1 LRILPEMTQPV
12 LEVQNIAK
20 KYRIQHLAG
29 GYLSLRE
36 RMVQALKFEK
46 TNIEDFW
53 ALKDV
58 SFNVNPGES
67 IGIIGRNGAG
77 KSTLLKILS
86 KITPPTKGR
95 IHIRGRIA
103 SLLEVG
109 TGFHPELT
117 GRENIYFNGSL
128 MGMKRKEIETKFD
141 EIVDFSGVE
150 KFLDTPLKHY
160 SSGMQLRLAFSVAA
174 FLEPEILI
182 VDEVLAVGD
191 AEFQKKCLGKMEH
204 VSKTE
209 GRTILFVSH
218 NLATVV
224 QLCKKAILLRE
235 GNLIEMGEVNNVVH
249 SYIAY
254 NKNADEGNKLRN
266 LDLRKGNGRF
276 RVEAIR
282 LLNEKAE
289 PIVIARTG
297 SELIFEIKFDR
308 TINSEEGA
316 FRIDFAIDTEQEM
329 RVGWFSSDA
338 VAGKLASQF
347 DKIYLSIP
355 RFILGEGTY
364 YFTFYSTWNGNVED
378 YIHQAFSFD
387 VEEGD
392 FFNTGRVIPK
402 FQTFIYTDH
411 KIYSN

>member
-1 LRILPEMTQPV
+1 MNPI
-12 LEVQNIAK
+12 LEVQHIAK
-20 KYRIQHLAG
+20 QYKIRHIAG

-36 RMVQALKFEK
+36 RLSSAFRANKDTM
-46 TNIEDFW
+46 EDFW
-53 ALKDV
+53 ALKDI
-58 SFNVNPGES
+58 SFDVMPGES
-67 IGIIGRNGAG
+67 VGIIGRNGAG

-86 KITPPTKGR
+86 KITPPTKGK
-95 IHIRGRIA
+95 IISRGRVA

-117 GRENIYFNGSL
+117 GRENIFLNGSL
-128 MGMKRKEIETKFD
+128 LGMRKSEIQTRFD
-141 EIVDFSGVE
+141 EIVDFSGTE
-150 KFLDTPLKHY
+150 KFLDTPLKHF

-174 FLEPEILI
+174 FLQPEILI

-204 VSKTE
+204 VSKEE

-235 GNLIEMGEVNNVVH
+235 GRLIEMGEVNSVVH

-254 NKNADEGNKLRN
+254 NKNVGENNNLRN
-266 LDLRKGNGRF
+266 LDLRKGDGRF

-282 LLNEKAE
+282 LLNEKVE
-289 PIVIARTG
+289 PISIARTG
-297 SELIFEIKFDR
+297 NELIFEIKFNR
-308 TINSEEGA
+308 TINSAEGA
-316 FRIDFAIDTEQEM
+316 FRIDFAIDTEYDM

-338 VAGKLASQF
+338 VAGQLADQF

-355 RFILGEGTY
+355 KFILGEGTY

-378 YIHQAFSFD
+378 YIHQAFSFE

-392 FFNTGRVIPK
+392 FFNTGKVIPK

-411 KIYSN
+411 RIYSN

>member
-1 LRILPEMTQPV
+1 MVPILEIQG
-12 LEVQNIAK
+12 IGK
-20 KYRIQHLAG
+20 RYRIRHLPG

-36 RMVQALKFEK
+36 RLSGLLKRNRE
-46 TNIEDFW
+46 TTEEFW
-53 ALKDV
+53 ALRDV
-58 SFNVNPGES
+58 SFDVMPGES

-86 KITPPTKGR
+86 KITLPTKGK
-95 IHIRGRIA
+95 IISRGRIA

-117 GRENIYFNGSL
+117 GRENIFLNGSL
-128 MGMKRKEIETKFD
+128 LGMKKAEIQSRFE
-141 EIVDFSGVE
+141 EIVDFSGTE
-150 KFLDTPLKHY
+150 KFLDTPLKHF

-191 AEFQKKCLGKMEH
+191 AEFQKKCLGKMER
-204 VSKTE
+204 VSKEE

-235 GNLIEMGEVNNVVH
+235 GTMVESGEVNAVVH
-249 SYIAY
+249 SYITY
-254 NKNADEGNKLRN
+254 NKTVGENHKLRN
-266 LDLRKGNGRF
+266 LDLRKGDGRF
-276 RVEAIR
+276 RVSSIR
-282 LLNEKAE
+282 LLNEDSV
-289 PIVIARTG
+289 PITIGRTG
-297 SELIFEIKFDR
+297 NPLTFEIQFNKP
-308 TINSEEGA
+308 IQKKEGA
-316 FRIDFAIDTEQEM
+316 FRIDFALDTEFDF

-338 VAGKLASQF
+338 VVSQMGDQF
-347 DKIYLSIP
+347 DKIFLNIP
-355 RFILGEGTY
+355 RFILGAGTY
-364 YFTFYSTWNGNVED
+364 YFTFFATWNGNVED

-392 FFNTGRVIPK
+392 FFNTGKVIPK

-411 KIYSN
+411 RIYSN